1 MSSFLSKCQKCG
13 AMIAKGGTCP
23 ECRWS
28 EKGEAEGGGAAS
40 EEMIEEYQRRK
51 GTHTKNYTIFMV
63 LMFGAGLAGVLIA
76 SCWTLAIFRGSI
88 LAMIMLIPLHII
100 LAVLGFMLKMSKRM
114 FPTDINCP
122 NCDLRVDELG
132 LDAGCCP
139 GCKAQLA
146 Q

>member
-1 MSSFLSKCQKCG
+1 
-13 AMIAKGGTCP
+13 MIAKGGTCP

-28 EKGEAEGGGAAS
+28 EKGEAGGNGEATEAF
-40 EEMIEEYQRRK
+40 IEEYERRK
-51 GTHTKNYTIFMV
+51 AEHTKNYTIFMT
-63 LMFGAGLAGVLIA
+63 LMFGFGLIGLLIA
-76 SCWTLAIFRGSI
+76 WMWIMAIYRGNV

-100 LAVLGFMLKMSKRM
+100 LGVLGFMIKMSKRM